1 MKMKLYRAFA
11 LMLALLAFGPAT
23 AADKFGQDVPN
34 RLEEMVLQ
42 ARLMRLPYQKD
53 VYDPKRSAQIL
64 EEVIAAKPD
73 YYRAHF
79 NLGLTYHEL
88 GDYEKST
95 VAFDNALRIRR
106 EQQID
111 DFTLVNT
118 AGWVSL
124 KNGDLGR
131 AERLL
136 LLAEKLTKGTDTYT
150 EGAVHSNL
158 GEVYFL
164 TQRFDDARMHLKIAS
179 EQFGSKEAAYYLDL
193 IERTEKVLMRQQI
206 QIDKRAKSKTRVAPK
221 N

>member
-1 MKMKLYRAFA
+1 MTIKLHHVVA
-11 LMLALLAFGPAT
+11 LVLTLALCGAAA
-23 AADKFGQDVPN
+23 AADKFGQNVPAH
-34 RLEEMVLQ
+34 LEKKVLQ

-53 VYDPKRSAQIL
+53 RYDPKKSAKLL
-64 EEVIAAKPD
+64 EEVVAAKPD
-73 YYRAHF
+73 YYRAYF

-95 VAFDNALRIRR
+95 VAFDKALRIRR
-106 EQQID
+106 EQKID
-111 DFTLVNT
+111 DFTLINT

-124 KNGDLGR
+124 KNGDLIR

-136 LLAEKLTKGTDTYT
+136 LIAAKATKGTDTYT

-164 TQRFDDARMHLKIAS
+164 TQRFDDARRHLTIAS
-179 EQFGSKEAAYYLDL
+179 EKFGSRDAAYYLDL
-193 IERTEKVLMRQQI
+193 INRTEQVLMRQQI
-206 QIDKRAKSKTRVAPK
+206 QIEKRTKRRAAPS